1 MKYLMKRYVDGLQ
14 AIQNIDQYDEC
25 ISSLKE
31 DLVRQKCNPDIRQA
45 IINRA
50 KYTVN
55 SFSAE
60 ASQESMKRSRDNL
73 IDYLQG
79 LLIEEDR
86 KESEPIVCLHNY
98 LKHFYSFLEAFR
110 EIKPHK
116 KATLTAEDLQ
126 KITIQN
132 EYDLQHLL
140 YAGLKPLWQDT
151 RTEVVEDTGYG
162 SVRVDIVIDSIGA
175 AIEAKCTRESMTVKD
190 LTEQIAADIFHY
202 KQKYL
207 FIYIYDKEKIIKDK
221 DAFESAYSRRTE
233 EKQVFTIVLQPVHL

>member
-1 MKYLMKRYVDGLQ
+1 
-14 AIQNIDQYDEC
+14 
-25 ISSLKE
+25 
-31 DLVRQKCNPDIRQA
+31 
-45 IINRA
+45 
-50 KYTVN
+50 
-55 SFSAE
+55 
-60 ASQESMKRSRDNL
+60 
-73 IDYLQG
+73 
-79 LLIEEDR
+79 
-86 KESEPIVCLHNY
+86 LHIY

-207 FIYIYDKEKIIKDK
+207 FIYIYDKEKIIRDK
-221 DAFESAYSRRTE
+221 DSFESAYSRMTE